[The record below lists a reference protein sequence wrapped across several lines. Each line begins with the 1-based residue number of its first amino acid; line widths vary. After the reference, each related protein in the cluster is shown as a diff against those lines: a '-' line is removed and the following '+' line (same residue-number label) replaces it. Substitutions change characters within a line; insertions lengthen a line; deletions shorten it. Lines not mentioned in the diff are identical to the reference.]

1 MDYLKVYPGEQKGT
15 EDTYREQVK
24 ERIKVE
30 EELGTGEL
38 PYGTALKVY
47 TVGPHRVECKGMMLL
62 ELTFSPTR
70 YGLGKLPVSSSC
82 DLRLFFFFTI
92 MTFYCTCLLIFLP
105 KLIVLFVCSAWCQAQ
120 SFTHSS

>member
-82 DLRLFFFFTI
+82 DLRLFFFFYNHDFLLYLFTYLSPQ
-92 MTFYCTCLLIFLP
+92 TYSPVCLFCLVSGPVFYP
-105 KLIVLFVCSAWCQAQ
+105 Q
-120 SFTHSS
+120 